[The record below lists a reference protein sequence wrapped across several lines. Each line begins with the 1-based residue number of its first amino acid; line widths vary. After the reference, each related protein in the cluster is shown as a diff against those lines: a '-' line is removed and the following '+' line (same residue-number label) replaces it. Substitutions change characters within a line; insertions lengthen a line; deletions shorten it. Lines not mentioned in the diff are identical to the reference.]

1 MSTLNQAELDRLL
14 AEAKNADVS
23 NPDALESFR
32 IAHFGRQGLLKDLNE
47 RFRAVPGPE
56 KREMGQAINASLGS
70 HHPIRIVRREILS
83 IFDRMGFTVA
93 DGPEIEDDWHV
104 FSGLNFPEE
113 HPARDMQDTF
123 FIQRDPD
130 LLLRTHT
137 SSVQVR
143 EMEKREPPLRIVMP
157 GRVFRNEAISARAHC
172 IFHQI
177 EGLYIDRDV
186 SFADLKQTLLV
197 FAEQLFGS
205 GTRIRLRP
213 SYFPF
218 TEPSAEMDVYWG
230 LETEVDK
237 RITKGTGWL
246 EIMGCG
252 MVDPAVLEASG
263 IDPNEFT
270 GFAFGM
276 GIERIAMLKWQI
288 GDLRAFFENDI
299 RFLEQFTTAS

>member
-56 KREMGQAINASLGS
+56 KREMGQAINAFKQALQAHFDQAKAGLTAEEDAQSSGADHTRPSGEVPLGS

-123 FIQRDPD
+123 FIQRDPRPSAAD
-130 LLLRTHT
+130 PHQFGAGARD
-137 SSVQVR
+137 
-143 EMEKREPPLRIVMP
+143 
-157 GRVFRNEAISARAHC
+157 GEAGATTAHC
-172 IFHQI
+172 DAGQ
-177 EGLYIDRDV
+177 GV
-186 SFADLKQTLLV
+186 PQ
-197 FAEQLFGS
+197 
-205 GTRIRLRP
+205 
-213 SYFPF
+213 
-218 TEPSAEMDVYWG
+218 
-230 LETEVDK
+230 
-237 RITKGTGWL
+237 
-246 EIMGCG
+246 
-252 MVDPAVLEASG
+252 
-263 IDPNEFT
+263 
-270 GFAFGM
+270 
-276 GIERIAMLKWQI
+276 
-288 GDLRAFFENDI
+288 
-299 RFLEQFTTAS
+299 